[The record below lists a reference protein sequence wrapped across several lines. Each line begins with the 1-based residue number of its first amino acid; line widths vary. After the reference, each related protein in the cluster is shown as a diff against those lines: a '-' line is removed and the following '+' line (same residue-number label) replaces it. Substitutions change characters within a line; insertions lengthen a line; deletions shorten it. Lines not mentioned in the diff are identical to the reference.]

1 MRACIL
7 FTIVLILALG
17 FGLQAAQNPP
27 SAAGSATTPPA
38 GNAQTGKRLFETY
51 GCYQCHGY
59 EAQGGA
65 AGPRLAPGPLAYAP
79 FANYVRNPSGQMPP
93 YTVKVVSNQ
102 QMNDIYAFLRSVP
115 EPPSVDSIPILKNN

>member
-1 MRACIL
+1 MV
-7 FTIVLILALG
+7 FTIVTILTLG
-17 FGLQAAQNPP
+17 LGVQAQNPP
-27 SAAGSATTPPA
+27 TATGSATPPA

-65 AGPRLAPGPLAYAP
+65 AGPRLAPGPLAYTP
-79 FANYVRNPSGQMPP
+79 FSNYVRNPSGQMPP

-102 QMNDIYAFLRSVP
+102 QMADIYAFLRSVP